1 MMRAVGWPPTGAP
14 QSMWGACPALTRII
28 KRAPLSRRE
37 MRIMPNGMTTFVA
50 TVAVGIAFLGAPANL
65 YGQQTWST
73 GLEAESDPNL
83 YLGRVTGL
91 AIDSRL
97 RTYVVDLLSEGIRIL
112 GDDLTL
118 QQEVGRRGK
127 GPGEFE
133 WPATIQILEGDSLY
147 VFDGSL
153 ARVTVFDPQDQT
165 VAYTVTL
172 PHLYSTTRGL
182 WRIPAQGGYVGVR
195 SPPISAG
202 QTERDDQGRFDVVF
216 SLDEEGETESDSIY
230 AFPSAEPLIVR
241 RGRSVMVG
249 THPYGSEPLHSL
261 LGDDRLVYANSRS
274 PSLMILDLAGTVHH
288 AFGVPAT
295 EVAVSSADLKARI
308 ESEEVE
314 PFARVLEQGAPYM
327 WPALTGLVVDDEQRI
342 WVGTRSPESMRD
354 EREWI
359 VFTQE
364 GGRVGSVL
372 LPAPF
377 ELHAVR
383 GDRLFGVV
391 TDEFDVPRIQ
401 VYRLE
406 GE

>member
-1 MMRAVGWPPTGAP
+1 MTNR
-14 QSMWGACPALTRII
+14 
-28 KRAPLSRRE
+28 
-37 MRIMPNGMTTFVA
+37 MTTLAV
-50 TVAVGIAFLGAPANL
+50 TVAVGTAFLGAPVNL
-65 YGQQTWST
+65 CGQQTWSAE
-73 GLEAESDPNL
+73 LEAESDPNL
-83 YLGRVTGL
+83 YLARVTGL

-97 RTYVVDLLSEGIRIL
+97 RTYVLDPVWERIRIL

-118 QQEVGRRGK
+118 QQEVGRRGQ

-133 WPATIQILEGDSLY
+133 WPATIQILEDDSLY

-153 ARVTVFDPQDQT
+153 ARVTVFEPQDLT

-172 PHLYSTTRGL
+172 PHLYSTRGL
-182 WRIPAQGGYVGVR
+182 WRIPGQGGYIGVR
-195 SPPISAG
+195 TPPISPR
-202 QTERDDQGRFDVVF
+202 QTERDDQGRFDVVL
-216 SLDEEGETESDSIY
+216 SLDGEGETEPDSIY
-230 AFPSAEPLIVR
+230 AFPSTEPLIVR
-241 RGRSVMVG
+241 SERSVMVG
-249 THPYGSEPLHSL
+249 PHHPYGSEPFLSL

-288 AFGVPAT
+288 SFDVPAR
-295 EVAVSSADLKARI
+295 EVPVSAADLKARI

-342 WVGTRSPESMRD
+342 WVGTRSESMRD

-359 VFTQE
+359 AFTQE
-364 GGRVGSVL
+364 GGQVGSVI

-383 GDRLFGVV
+383 GGRLFGVV
-391 TDEFDVPRIQ
+391 TDEFDVPQIQ

-406 GE
+406 AE